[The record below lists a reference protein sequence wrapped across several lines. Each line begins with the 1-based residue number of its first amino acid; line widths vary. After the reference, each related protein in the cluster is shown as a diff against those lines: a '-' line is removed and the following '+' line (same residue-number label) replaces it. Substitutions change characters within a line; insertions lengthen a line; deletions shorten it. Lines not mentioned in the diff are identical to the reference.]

1 MYGALRTAMRRFL
14 TKKQRFA
21 VGRNR
26 GGALRLTTTWTIFA
40 SMSIGRLQS
49 QGQVIPLATAV
60 ADAKYCFQGQG
71 LAYPEHQGLRLLC
84 AGREHCLPGFHVART
99 DFACVLVEFVVEG
112 RGKLRADG
120 SVWDLFPGVIFS
132 YRMNTP
138 HDIWAEPTDPMTKY
152 FAAYQVAGQRDA
164 MSGFGIAPGAIRWTR
179 DLAAVQTLFEEL
191 IREGQLTGELNMQI
205 TARYLEI
212 ILLKAGEAVA
222 PTVGQGPGGAEA
234 FQRALACI
242 ESDFANI
249 ATLDD
254 LGRRVGLEPNYICRL
269 FRRFGQETPN
279 QCITRHKVNRA
290 AELLLTQSMSVGEVA
305 SVVGYED
312 PYYFSRVF
320 KKRFGYSP
328 RDFRNVARKNR
339 VW

>member
-1 MYGALRTAMRRFL
+1 LSVVPILVWPTTSDFCAASRNLVMLLDICFVCRPGLSLQHERRPSSKPGA
-14 TKKQRFA
+14 
-21 VGRNR
+21 GN
-26 GGALRLTTTWTIFA
+26 
-40 SMSIGRLQS
+40 S
-49 QGQVIPLATAV
+49 LATAV

-71 LAYPEHQGLRLLC
+71 AGYPEHEGLRLLC

-120 SVWDLFPGVIFS
+120 AVADLFPGVIFS

-138 HDIWAEPTDPMTKY
+138 HDIWAEPADPMTKY
-152 FAAYQVAGQRDA
+152 FAAYQVSGQHDVA
-164 MSGFGIAPGAIRWTR
+164 AQLGIAPGSIRWTR
-179 DLAAVQTLFEEL
+179 DIAAVQTLFEEL
-191 IREGQLTGELNMQI
+191 IREGQLSGDLHLQI
-205 TARYLEI
+205 TARYLEL
-212 ILLKAGEAVA
+212 ILLKAGEAVP
-222 PTVGQGPGGAEA
+222 PTPGQGPSGAEA

-242 ESDFANI
+242 ESEFAHL

-254 LGRRVGLEPNYICRL
+254 LGQRVGLEANYLCRL

-290 AELLLTQSMSVGEVA
+290 AELLLTQSHSVGDIA
-305 SVVGYED
+305 RQVGYDD

-328 RDFRNVARKNR
+328 REFRSVARQNR
-339 VW
+339 IW